1 MLILVIFNLI
11 IYIYF
16 NCCVLLDVHIQSSDC
31 KYKLTYLLKK
41 AYERGYRAP
50 QYLRMGGAGTGI
62 ESL

>member
-31 KYKLTYLLKK
+31 KYKLTYL
-41 AYERGYRAP
+41 Y
-50 QYLRMGGAGTGI
+50 YLLTIALYLYISGTAKQTI
-62 ESL
+62 